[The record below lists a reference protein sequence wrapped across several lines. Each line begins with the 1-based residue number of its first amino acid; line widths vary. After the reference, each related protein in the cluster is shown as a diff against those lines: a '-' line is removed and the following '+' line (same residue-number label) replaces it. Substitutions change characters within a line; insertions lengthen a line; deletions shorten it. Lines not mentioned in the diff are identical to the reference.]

1 MPLNKLSPRA
11 ALGLSLICIMAGLA
25 AATPRA
31 ADAGVAIHKVGK
43 VTWHPA
49 RYVGH
54 SIRLE
59 GYVLVKEAGYVLFSD
74 EATGKVSMHD
84 LPVIGTGVEQMLQ
97 GEKYLLEGKF
107 VHGGFKAMNASPY
120 HLELSAPP
128 QIAKP

>member
-1 MPLNKLSPRA
+1 MPQNKPLRRA

-31 ADAGVAIHKVGK
+31 AAAVAIHKVGK

-54 SIRLE
+54 SIRLD
-59 GYVLVKEAGYVLFSD
+59 GYVLVKEAGYVLLSD
-74 EATGKVSMHD
+74 EATGKVSAHD
-84 LPVIGTGVEQMLQ
+84 LPVIGDGVEQMRQ
-97 GEKYLLEGKF
+97 GGRYLVEGKF

-128 QIAKP
+128 VAAKP